1 MKKLFLI
8 LTILFLN
15 QFAFSQN
22 NTFPN
27 SGNAGIGTTTP
38 QAILDIKANG
48 NIPVIRGNG
57 GYIPTGLRFIDDSY
71 TLSGQVKEWA
81 IFKGNTWA
89 KGLGFMR
96 YDAVDRCNTGICDIP
111 LFLADNGNIGLMTHI
126 PSDRLTIGNG
136 NLNIQ
141 SGDLL
146 LINYNN
152 RFVGHSDRANY
163 YLGHYPVTG
172 SSGLDIH
179 WYGGIKFGTSSGD
192 VMQILQNGNVGI
204 GTNNPGTKLEVKG
217 DITTSQGAGAK
228 LTIFDNNSIRN
239 NRLQFYANENGAN
252 IFSTYSTGGTSAI
265 NFVMGSGLNVMKIDD
280 NGNVG
285 ISKVAPTEKLEV
297 AGNVFVSDPNTLTGV
312 QVKSRIPA
320 VNSQTYAQLGWGE
333 STMGI
338 AGDLVI
344 APRTDIGCGIRFFTN
359 NGSAIAER
367 FKIAGNGNASL
378 QGKFEAKE
386 IKVTTTPTAD
396 FVFEET
402 YNLPKLEEV
411 EKHIKDKKHLPEIA
425 SAKEMEKEGVN
436 VGEFQ
441 IKLLQK
447 IEELTL
453 YIIEQD
459 KKNKKLEK
467 EVEQLKKQINK

>member
-1 MKKLFLI
+1 MKKVIALFLFI
-8 LTILFLN
+8 QIN
-15 QFAFSQN
+15 YISAQN
-22 NTFPN
+22 TLP
-27 SGNAGIGTTTP
+27 STGSVGIGTTNP
-38 QAILDIKANG
+38 QAILDINANG

-96 YDAVDRCNTGICDIP
+96 YDAVDRCITGICDVP
-111 LFLADNGNIGLMTHI
+111 LFLADNGNIGLGGHLSPT
-126 PSDRLTIGNG
+126 DKLTIATG

-141 SGDLL
+141 NGDLIL
-146 LINYNN
+146 FNSTN
-152 RFVGHSDRANY
+152 RLTGWGDRANY

-204 GTNNPGTKLEVKG
+204 SKSNP
-217 DITTSQGAGAK
+217 I
-228 LTIFDNNSIRN
+228 
-239 NRLQFYANENGAN
+239 
-252 IFSTYSTGGTSAI
+252 
-265 NFVMGSGLNVMKIDD
+265 
-280 NGNVG
+280 
-285 ISKVAPTEKLEV
+285 EKLEV
-297 AGNVFVSDPNTLTGV
+297 AGNVFISDPGTLTGV
-312 QVKSRIPA
+312 QVKSKVAAI
-320 VNSQTYAQLGWGE
+320 NSQTYAQLGWGE
-333 STMGI
+333 STMGV

-367 FKIAGNGNASL
+367 FKIVGNGNASL
-378 QGKFEAKE
+378 QGKFESKE

-396 FVFEET
+396 FVFEKD

-411 EKHIKDKKHLPEIA
+411 EKHIKEKKHLPEIA
-425 SAKEMEKEGVN
+425 SAKVMEKEGVN

-453 YIIEQD
+453 YLIEQNKQLQVQKD
-459 KKNKKLEK
+459 KIEQLEKQLKNK
-467 EVEQLKKQINK
+467 